1 MMGDIFGWVCLLF
14 WILTGEKSLLI
25 VAAVVF
31 AVTAIVN
38 DR

>member
-14 WILTGEKSLLI
+14 WILTGEKGLLI
-25 VAAVVF
+25 IATVVF